1 VPPSAADGPAA
12 SFDVFLRHT
21 GTLAFV
27 VVDDDEPWLPVPW
40 GDDVATYYGVDL
52 REVALHGTRIQR
64 PPGQE
69 WHDNNDH
76 PLLLGL
82 VLERADRRARR
93 S

>member
-1 VPPSAADGPAA
+1 VAAD
-12 SFDVFLRHT
+12 
-21 GTLAFV
+21 
-27 VVDDDEPWLPVPW
+27 
-40 GDDVATYYGVDL
+40 YGVDL
-52 REVALHGTRIQR
+52 REVILHGTRIQR